1 MFVLVSFPF
10 VDLNARAVSCV
21 AGVIIKSPSVV
32 GLFLDCPGILSQ
44 LLAAFAFSVPRGGC
58 LSHRSVC
65 RFLSLPLYPLS
76 TDLRLWALYTEYG
89 ARPCGCQS
97 DRELELHQSQCHR
110 ESRGSQGMRGGTGS
124 E

>member
-44 LLAAFAFSVPRGGC
+44 LLAAFAFSVPRGAVCPTEVCAASFHYPFILC
-58 LSHRSVC
+58 LLTYVYGHYIQSMGPGPVDARVTESWNCTRASVIG
-65 RFLSLPLYPLS
+65 SLGG
-76 TDLRLWALYTEYG
+76 LRA
-89 ARPCGCQS
+89 
-97 DRELELHQSQCHR
+97 
-110 ESRGSQGMRGGTGS
+110 
-124 E
+124 